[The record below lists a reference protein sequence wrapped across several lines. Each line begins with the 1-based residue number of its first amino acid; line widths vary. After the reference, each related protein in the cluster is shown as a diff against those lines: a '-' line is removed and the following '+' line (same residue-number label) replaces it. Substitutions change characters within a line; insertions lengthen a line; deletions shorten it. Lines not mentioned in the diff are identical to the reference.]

1 MENRP
6 GRWKGHAA
14 MLLANVV
21 WGAMSPVTKDVLLSG
36 TIPSVALS
44 AIRIAGGAT
53 LFWLCTLLL
62 PARLVPTETI
72 RKADWPMLLL
82 ASVLMISANQG
93 LYIIGIGYTS
103 PIDSSVMSALT
114 PVITMI
120 LAAMLIGQPI
130 TWLKAAGVA
139 LGLGGALLMVL
150 AESTGSAIATNPML
164 GNGLCLAAQFCAA
177 LYYVKFVNIINRYS
191 PFTMMK
197 WMFTFAALTYVPCV
211 MPWIMDVDFAS
222 ISATMW
228 MELAYII
235 VFATFIAYML
245 IPFSQRYLRPT
256 VMAMYNYLQPASA
269 ALLATMLGVGEFG
282 PVKILATALIFIGVW
297 FVTRSKGARLVPEQK
312 PS

>member
-1 MENRP
+1 
-6 GRWKGHAA
+6 

>member
-6 GRWKGHAA
+6 GRWKGHVA

-36 TIPSVALS
+36 TIPAVALS

-62 PARLVPTETI
+62 PARLVPSETI
-72 RKADWPMLLL
+72 RKSDWPMLLL

-114 PVITMI
+114 PVITMV
-120 LAAMLIGQPI
+120 LAALLIGQPI
-130 TWLKAAGVA
+130 TWLKAAGVT

-150 AESTGSAIATNPML
+150 AEGTGSAIATNPML

-177 LYYVKFVNIINRYS
+177 LYYVKFINRYS

-197 WMFTFAALTYVPCV
+197 WMFTFAALTYVPCT
-211 MPWIMDVDFAS
+211 MPWVMGVDFAA
-222 ISATMW
+222 IPGTIWLEM
-228 MELAYII
+228 AYIVI
-235 VFATFIAYML
+235 FATFIAYML

-256 VMAMYNYLQPASA
+256 VMAMYNYLQPASS
-269 ALLATMLGVGEFG
+269 ALLATILGVGEFG

-297 FVTRSKGARLVPEQK
+297 FVTRSKGARPVPEQELN
-312 PS
+312 